1 MLRLPTTWGAAEM
14 TVKSRPQIYLWSGLY
29 FFYKL
34 YQNKGGKIM
43 ENLTESQLNT
53 QLQTLIA
60 SISDLNEESI
70 GQIQKRLDSLTKPQ
84 GSLGQLESLAKQ
96 LGGIQQTSSP
106 KILKKAVLLMAGD
119 HGVAAEGVSAFPQ
132 EVTPQMVYNIIS
144 GGAAINVLARHANA
158 EVFCTD
164 VGVAIPLE
172 LVGDVIQKRVANGT
186 QNMTK
191 GPAMTRQQALQA
203 LLVGAE
209 VADEK
214 IRAGYNLLATGD
226 LGIGNT
232 TPSSAIVALLTNSA
246 VESVV
251 GRGTGIDDAG
261 LIKKRQ
267 AIEKAIEFNKP
278 DPQDALDVLTKVGGF
293 EIAAIAG
300 SILQAAASR
309 VPIVIDGF
317 ISTAGALIAANLAPK
332 SIAYMIPSHGSV
344 EIGHRKALAALGLDP
359 VLNLN
364 MRLGEGTGAALTF
377 HIVEAALRILEEMA
391 TFADAGVSEQSS

>member
-1 MLRLPTTWGAAEM
+1 MDDL
-14 TVKSRPQIYLWSGLY
+14 TVA
-29 FFYKL
+29 
-34 YQNKGGKIM
+34 
-43 ENLTESQLNT
+43 QLNA
-53 QLQTLIA
+53 QLETLIA
-60 SISDLNEESI
+60 SISDLDEESI
-70 GQIQKRLDSLTKPQ
+70 EQIQKRLDSLTKPQ
-84 GSLGQLESLAKQ
+84 GSLGQLEYLAKQ
-96 LGGIQQTSSP
+96 LGGIQRTSNP
-106 KILKKAVLLMAGD
+106 KILKKAILLMAGD
-119 HGVAAEGVSAFPQ
+119 HGVVVEGVSAFPQ
-132 EVTPQMVYNIIS
+132 EVTPQMVYNIIG
-144 GGAAINVLARHANA
+144 GGAAINVLARHAKA

-164 VGVAIPLE
+164 VGVAFPLK
-172 LVGDVIQKRVANGT
+172 GDIIHKRVANGT

-232 TPSSAIVALLTNSA
+232 TPSSAIVALFTNSSI
-246 VESVV
+246 ESVV

-267 AIEKAIEFNKP
+267 AIEKAIEINQP
-278 DPQDALDVLTKVGGF
+278 DPLDALDVLTKVGGL

-317 ISTAGALIAANLAPK
+317 ISTAGALIAAKLAPK
-332 SIAYMIPSHGSV
+332 STAFMIPSHGSV
-344 EIGHRKALAALGLDP
+344 EIGHRKALAELGLDP
-359 VLNLN
+359 VLNMN

-377 HIVEAALRILEEMA
+377 HLVEAALHILEEMS
-391 TFADAGVSEQSS
+391 TFADAGVSEQSI

>member
-1 MLRLPTTWGAAEM
+1 
-14 TVKSRPQIYLWSGLY
+14 
-29 FFYKL
+29 
-34 YQNKGGKIM
+34 M
-43 ENLTESQLNT
+43 ENYLTEAQLNE

-60 SISDLNEESI
+60 SISDLDEESI
-70 GQIQKRLDSLTKPQ
+70 EQIQKRLDSLTKPQ

-96 LGGIQQTSSP
+96 LGGIQRTSHP

-119 HGVAAEGVSAFPQ
+119 HGVAADGVSAFPQ
-132 EVTPQMVYNIIS
+132 EVTPQMVYNIIG

-164 VGVAIPLE
+164 VGVAFPLE
-172 LVGDVIQKRVANGT
+172 GDIIHKRVANGT

-191 GPAMTRQQALQA
+191 GPAMTRRQALQA

-232 TPSSAIVALLTNSA
+232 TPSSAIVALFTNSA
-246 VESVV
+246 IESVV

-261 LIKKRQ
+261 LIKKRH
-267 AIEKAIEFNKP
+267 AIEKAIELNQP
-278 DPQDALDVLTKVGGF
+278 NPQDALDVLTKVGGL

-317 ISTAGALIAANLAPK
+317 ISTAGALIAAKLAPK
-332 SIAYMIPSHGSV
+332 STAFMIPSHGSA
-344 EIGHRKALAALGLDP
+344 EIGHRKALEALGLDP
-359 VLNLN
+359 LLNLH

-377 HIVEAALRILEEMA
+377 HLVEAALHILEEMS
-391 TFADAGVSEQSS
+391 TFADAGVSEQSI

>member
-1 MLRLPTTWGAAEM
+1 
-14 TVKSRPQIYLWSGLY
+14 
-29 FFYKL
+29 
-34 YQNKGGKIM
+34 M
-43 ENLTESQLNT
+43 ENLTVSQLDAELRGLT
-53 QLQTLIA
+53 A

-70 GQIQKRLDSLTKPQ
+70 EQIQKRLDSLTKPQ
-84 GSLGQLESLAKQ
+84 GSLGQLETLAKQ

-106 KILKKAVLLMAGD
+106 KILKKAILLMAGD
-119 HGVAAEGVSAFPQ
+119 HGIAAEGVSAFPQ
-132 EVTPQMVYNIIS
+132 EVTPQMVYNIIG

-158 EVFCTD
+158 DVFCTD
-164 VGVAIPLE
+164 VGVAFPLE
-172 LVGDVIQKRVANGT
+172 IEGDLIQKRVANGT
-186 QNMTK
+186 QNMAK

-209 VADEK
+209 VAADK
-214 IRAGYNLLATGD
+214 IRSGYNLLATGD

-232 TPSSAIVALLTNSA
+232 TPSSAIVALLTNST

-261 LIKKRQ
+261 LIRKRQ
-267 AIEKAIEFNKP
+267 AIEKAIAVNQP
-278 DPQDALDVLTKVGGF
+278 DPLDALDVLTKVGGL

-332 SIAYMIPSHGSV
+332 STAYMIPSHGSV
-344 EIGHRKALAALGLDP
+344 EIGHRKALASLGLEP
-359 VLNLN
+359 ILNLN
-364 MRLGEGTGAALTF
+364 MRLGEGTGATLTF
-377 HIVEAALRILEEMA
+377 HIVEASLRILEEMA
-391 TFADAGVSEQSS
+391 TFADAGVSDKTT

>member
-1 MLRLPTTWGAAEM
+1 M
-14 TVKSRPQIYLWSGLY
+14 
-29 FFYKL
+29 
-34 YQNKGGKIM
+34 N
-43 ENLTESQLNT
+43 NLTEAQLNT
-53 QLQTLIA
+53 QLQTLIT
-60 SISDLNEESI
+60 SISDLDQESI
-70 GQIQKRLDSLTKPQ
+70 ALIQNRLDSLTKPQ
-84 GSLGQLESLAKQ
+84 GSLGQLETLAKQ
-96 LGGIQQTSSP
+96 LGGIQQTANP
-106 KILKKAVLLMAGD
+106 KILKKAILLMAGD
-119 HGVAAEGVSAFPQ
+119 HGVAAAGVSAFPQ
-132 EVTPQMVYNIIS
+132 EVTPQMVYNIIG
-144 GGAAINVLARHANA
+144 GGAAINVLARQANA

-164 VGVAIPLE
+164 VGVAFPLE
-172 LVGDVIQKRVANGT
+172 GNIIHKRVANGT
-186 QNMTK
+186 RNMMA

-214 IRAGYNLLATGD
+214 IRAGYNLLGTGD

-232 TPSSAIVALLTNSA
+232 TPSSAIVALFTNSP

-267 AIEKAIEFNKP
+267 AIEKAIELNKP
-278 DPQDALDVLTKVGGF
+278 DPQDALDVLTKVGGL

-317 ISTAGALIAANLAPK
+317 ISTAGALVAAKLAPK
-332 SIAYMIPSHGSV
+332 SAAFMIPSHGSA
-344 EIGHRKALAALGLDP
+344 EIGHRKALAELGLDP
-359 VLNLN
+359 LLTLN

-377 HIVEAALRILEEMA
+377 HLVEAALHILEEMS

>member
-1 MLRLPTTWGAAEM
+1 M
-14 TVKSRPQIYLWSGLY
+14 S
-29 FFYKL
+29 
-34 YQNKGGKIM
+34 
-43 ENLTESQLNT
+43 NLTVAQLNE
-53 QLQTLIA
+53 QLQTLIT
-60 SISDLNEESI
+60 SISDLDQESI
-70 GQIQKRLDSLTKPQ
+70 GQIQKHLDSLTKPQ
-84 GSLGQLESLAKQ
+84 GSLGQLETLAKQ
-96 LGGIQQTSSP
+96 LGGIQRTSNP
-106 KILKKAVLLMAGD
+106 KILKKAILLMAGD
-119 HGVAAEGVSAFPQ
+119 HGVAAAGVSAFPQ
-132 EVTPQMVYNIIS
+132 EVTPQMVYNIIG

-164 VGVAIPLE
+164 VGVAFPLE
-172 LVGDVIQKRVANGT
+172 GAIIHKRVANGT
-186 QNMTK
+186 QNMME

-214 IRAGYNLLATGD
+214 IRAGYNFLATGD

-232 TPSSAIVALLTNSA
+232 TPSSAIVALFTNSP

-261 LIKKRQ
+261 LIKKRH
-267 AIEKAIEFNKP
+267 AIEKAIELNKP
-278 DPQDALDVLTKVGGF
+278 DPQDALDVLTKVGGL

-317 ISTAGALIAANLAPK
+317 ISTAGALVAAKLAPK
-332 SIAYMIPSHGSV
+332 STAFMIPSHGSA
-344 EIGHRKALAALGLDP
+344 EIGHRKALAELGLDP
-359 VLNLN
+359 LLSLN

-377 HIVEAALRILEEMA
+377 HLVEAALHILEEMS
-391 TFADAGVSEQSS
+391 TFADAGVSEQLT

>member
-1 MLRLPTTWGAAEM
+1 MD
-14 TVKSRPQIYLWSGLY
+14 
-29 FFYKL
+29 
-34 YQNKGGKIM
+34 
-43 ENLTESQLNT
+43 NLTVVQLNA
-53 QLQTLIA
+53 QLQTLTA
-60 SISDLNEESI
+60 SISDLDEESI

-84 GSLGQLESLAKQ
+84 GSLGQLEYLAKQ
-96 LGGIQQTSSP
+96 LGGIQRTSNP

-119 HGVAAEGVSAFPQ
+119 HGVVAEGVSAFPQ
-132 EVTPQMVYNIIS
+132 KVTPQMVYNIIG
-144 GGAAINVLARHANA
+144 GGAAINVLARHAKA
-158 EVFCTD
+158 EVFCID
-164 VGVAIPLE
+164 VGVAFPLE
-172 LVGDVIQKRVANGT
+172 GDIIHKRVANGT

-232 TPSSAIVALLTNSA
+232 TPSSAIVALFTNSTI
-246 VESVV
+246 ESVV

-261 LIKKRQ
+261 LIKKRH
-267 AIEKAIEFNKP
+267 AIEKAIEINQP

-317 ISTAGALIAANLAPK
+317 ISTAGALIAAKLAPK
-332 SIAYMIPSHGSV
+332 STAFMISSHGSV
-344 EIGHRKALAALGLDP
+344 EIGHLKALAELGLDP

-377 HIVEAALRILEEMA
+377 HLVEAALHILEEMS